1 MEVKCPNCFYE
12 TDSWNDFVSINN
24 VLECPEC
31 EEHFILEALT
41 LKQNQQDRLNW
52 DTLANSLEKKV
63 FRIRELEK
71 KLATAVKAL
80 ENIRD
85 AEYQFAE
92 GYNYDS
98 DSVIINGEECS
109 PDELQKIAKQTLA
122 EIGGDDE

>member
-31 EEHFILEALT
+31 EDHFILEALT

-71 KLATAVKAL
+71 KLATAVEAL
-80 ENIRD
+80 KRITEIPEQE
-85 AEYQFAE
+85 EYF
-92 GYNYDS
+92 DC
-98 DSVIINGEECS
+98 EECIS
-109 PDELQKIAKQTLA
+109 MMEEAANAALA
-122 EIGGDDE
+122 EIGGEDER

>member
-52 DTLANSLEKKV
+52 DNLANSLENKV
-63 FRIRELEK
+63 FRIRDLEK
-71 KLATAVKAL
+71 KLATAV
-80 ENIRD
+80 
-85 AEYQFAE
+85 E
-92 GYNYDS
+92 GLKKSRERLGDFQEPWNDREKEVDLILS
-98 DSVIINGEECS
+98 E
-109 PDELQKIAKQTLA
+109 ALA
-122 EIGGDDE
+122 EIGGEDGK